1 MGAAAPPS
9 SAVSPGAQAWRP
21 AHLRGAFLAK
31 SRPIV
36 FDMAASLCLRRQG
49 QSQTSRSHAHGR
61 HMIQTGDNHV
71 RRAVLSKA
79 SSYKELEEGG
89 TQDPD
94 GGG

>member
-1 MGAAAPPS
+1 M
-9 SAVSPGAQAWRP
+9 SPGAQAWRP
-21 AHLRGAFLAK
+21 AHLRGALLAK